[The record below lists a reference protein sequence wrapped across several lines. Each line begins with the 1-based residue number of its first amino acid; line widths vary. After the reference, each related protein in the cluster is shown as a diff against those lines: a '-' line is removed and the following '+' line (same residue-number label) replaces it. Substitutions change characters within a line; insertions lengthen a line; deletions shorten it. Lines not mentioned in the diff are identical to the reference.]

1 MVDRQYAFEKSNW
14 EASFVN
20 LEQIVDQA
28 VDYGQKLGVREVA
41 ATVTHER
48 RKMLKFANDSVTVVQ
63 SWDQIVPSVYLLS
76 ERKRAGARVENPNI
90 DTLKEV
96 MKTLKAA
103 MDITKPGEVKSTLPK
118 GPFKY
123 DPAPQTYD
131 ARIPKM
137 TDELVDFAEE
147 AISAAHVEGAKR
159 SSGVVVTSES
169 ERYVKTSA
177 GAEGRDKG
185 TNIDISIR
193 AFVTDDSSG
202 QGNSCA
208 TRLED
213 FDPNLAGRE
222 AGKIAKQAQNPVFG
236 DEGKYTV
243 LFGPSIMAEFLNRTA
258 DFASAYSVDLG
269 LSFFTGKIGQKVAS
283 EKLTLIDDRR
293 MPWGINSCTLD
304 DEGYPT
310 QRTVII
316 DHGIL
321 KTYLHSSYSVAK
333 YGGTLTGSAF
343 YVGGSWGI
351 APVALNV
358 IVEPG
363 EYRQEELFEHVQD
376 GLYLTNNWYTRF
388 QNYQT
393 GDFSSICRDG
403 AFEIKNGRIER
414 SLKGL
419 RISDN
424 MPRILQSITSLS
436 KERKWVKWWEVPTP
450 VYLPHMIVE
459 DVGITRATK

>member
-1 MVDRQYAFEKSNW
+1 M
-14 EASFVN
+14 N
-20 LEQIVDQA
+20 LEQIVRQA
-28 VDYGQKLGVREVA
+28 VDYGQKLGAREVA
-41 ATVTHER
+41 AAVTHER
-48 RKMLKFANDSVTVVQ
+48 RKMLKFANNSVTVVQ
-63 SWDQIVPSVYLLS
+63 SWEQTVPTFYLLS
-76 ERKRAGARVENPNI
+76 ERKRAGARVENPSI
-90 DTLKEV
+90 DALKEV

-103 MDITKPGEVKSTLPK
+103 MDITKPGEVESTLPR
-118 GPFKY
+118 GPFNY
-123 DPAPQTYD
+123 EPVPQTYD

-137 TDELVDFAEE
+137 TNELVDLAEE
-147 AISAAHVEGAKR
+147 AINAAQAEGARR
-159 SSGVVVTSES
+159 SSGVLVTSES

-177 GAEGRDKG
+177 GAEGSDKG
-185 TNIDISIR
+185 TNIDLSIR
-193 AFVTDDSSG
+193 AFVADDSSG

-213 FDPNLAGRE
+213 FDPKLAGAE
-222 AGKIAKQAQNPVFG
+222 AGRIANQAKNPVFG
-236 DEGKYTV
+236 DEGKYRA

-258 DFASAYSVDLG
+258 DFATAYSVDLG

-293 MPWGINSCTLD
+293 MPGGINSCSLD

-310 QRTVII
+310 QRTTII
-316 DHGIL
+316 DRGIL

-333 YGGTLTGSAF
+333 YGGALTGNAF
-343 YVGGSWGI
+343 YAGGTWGI

-358 IVEPG
+358 VVEPG
-363 EYRQEELFEHVQD
+363 EYRQDELFEQVGD

-403 AFEIKNGRIER
+403 AFQIKNGRIER

-436 KERKWVKWWEVPTP
+436 KERKWIKWWEVPTP

>member
-1 MVDRQYAFEKSNW
+1 M
-14 EASFVN
+14 N
-20 LEQIVDQA
+20 LEQIVRQA
-28 VDYGQKLGVREVA
+28 VDYGQKLGAREVA
-41 ATVTHER
+41 AAVTRER
-48 RKMLKFANDSVTVVQ
+48 RKMLKFANNSVTVVQ
-63 SWDQIVPSVYLLS
+63 SWDQTVPTVYLLS
-76 ERKRAGARVENPNI
+76 ERKRAGARVENPSI
-90 DTLKEV
+90 DALKEV

-103 MDITKPGEVKSTLPK
+103 MDITKPGEVESTLPR
-118 GPFKY
+118 GPFNY
-123 DPAPQTYD
+123 EPVPQTYD

-137 TDELVDFAEE
+137 TNELVDLAEE
-147 AISAAHVEGAKR
+147 AINAAQAEGARR
-159 SSGVVVTSES
+159 SSGVLVTSES

-177 GAEGRDKG
+177 GAEGSDKG
-185 TNIDISIR
+185 TNIDLSIR
-193 AFVTDDSSG
+193 AFVADDSSG

-213 FDPNLAGRE
+213 FDPKLAGAE
-222 AGKIAKQAQNPVFG
+222 AGRIANQAKNPVFG
-236 DEGKYTV
+236 DEGKYRV

-258 DFASAYSVDLG
+258 DFATAYSVDLG

-293 MPWGINSCTLD
+293 MPGGINSCSLD

-310 QRTVII
+310 QRTMII
-316 DHGIL
+316 DRGIL

-333 YGGTLTGSAF
+333 YGGALTGSAF
-343 YVGGSWGI
+343 YAGGTWGI

-358 IVEPG
+358 VVEPG
-363 EYRQEELFEHVQD
+363 EYRQDELFEQVGD

-403 AFEIKNGRIER
+403 AFQIKNGRIEG

-436 KERKWVKWWEVPTP
+436 KERKWIKWWEVPTP

>member
-1 MVDRQYAFEKSNW
+1 M
-14 EASFVN
+14 N
-20 LEQIVDQA
+20 LEQIVRQA
-28 VDYGQKLGVREVA
+28 VDYGQKLGAREVA
-41 ATVTHER
+41 AAVTRER
-48 RKMLKFANDSVTVVQ
+48 RKMLKFANNSVTVVQ
-63 SWDQIVPSVYLLS
+63 SWDQTVPTVYLLS
-76 ERKRAGARVENPNI
+76 ERKRAGARVENPSI
-90 DTLKEV
+90 EALKEV
-96 MKTLKAA
+96 MKMLKAA
-103 MDITKPGEVKSTLPK
+103 MDITKPGEVESTLPR
-118 GPFKY
+118 GPFNY
-123 DPAPQTYD
+123 EPVPQTYD

-137 TDELVDFAEE
+137 TNELVDLAEE
-147 AISAAHVEGAKR
+147 AINAAQAEGARR
-159 SSGVVVTSES
+159 SSGVLVTSES

-177 GAEGRDKG
+177 GAEGSDKG
-185 TNIDISIR
+185 TNIDLSIR
-193 AFVTDDSSG
+193 AFVADDSSG

-213 FDPNLAGRE
+213 FDPKLAGAE
-222 AGKIAKQAQNPVFG
+222 AGRIANQAKNPVFG
-236 DEGKYTV
+236 DEGKYRV

-258 DFASAYSVDLG
+258 DFATAYFVDLG
-269 LSFFTGKIGQKVAS
+269 LSFFTGKIDQKVAS

-293 MPWGINSCTLD
+293 MPGGINSCSLD

-310 QRTVII
+310 QRTMII
-316 DHGIL
+316 DRGIL

-333 YGGTLTGSAF
+333 YGGALTGSAF
-343 YVGGSWGI
+343 YAGGTWGI

-358 IVEPG
+358 VVEPG
-363 EYRQEELFEHVQD
+363 EYRQDELFGQVGD

-403 AFEIKNGRIER
+403 AFQIKNGRIER

-436 KERKWVKWWEVPTP
+436 KERKWIKWWEVPTP

>member
-1 MVDRQYAFEKSNW
+1 M
-14 EASFVN
+14 N
-20 LEQIVDQA
+20 LEQIVRQA
-28 VDYGQKLGVREVA
+28 VDYGQKLGAREVA
-41 ATVTHER
+41 AAVTRER
-48 RKMLKFANDSVTVVQ
+48 RKMLKFANNSVTVVQ
-63 SWDQIVPSVYLLS
+63 SWDQTVPTVYLLS
-76 ERKRAGARVENPNI
+76 ERKRAGARVENPSI
-90 DTLKEV
+90 ETLKEV
-96 MKTLKAA
+96 MKMLKAA
-103 MDITKPGEVKSTLPK
+103 MDITKPGEVESTLPR
-118 GPFKY
+118 GPFNY
-123 DPAPQTYD
+123 EPVPQTYD

-137 TDELVDFAEE
+137 TNELVDLAEE
-147 AISAAHVEGAKR
+147 AINAAQAEGARR
-159 SSGVVVTSES
+159 SSGVLVTSES

-177 GAEGRDKG
+177 GAEGSDKG
-185 TNIDISIR
+185 TNIDLSIR
-193 AFVTDDSSG
+193 AFVADDSSG

-213 FDPNLAGRE
+213 FDPKLAGAE
-222 AGKIAKQAQNPVFG
+222 AGRIANQAKNPVFG
-236 DEGKYTV
+236 DEGKYRV

-258 DFASAYSVDLG
+258 DFATAYFVDLG

-293 MPWGINSCTLD
+293 MPGGINSCSLD

-310 QRTVII
+310 QRTMII
-316 DHGIL
+316 DRGIL

-333 YGGTLTGSAF
+333 YGGALTGNAF
-343 YVGGSWGI
+343 YAGGTWGI

-358 IVEPG
+358 VVEPG
-363 EYRQEELFEHVQD
+363 EYRQDELFEQVGD

-403 AFEIKNGRIER
+403 AFQIKNGRIER

-436 KERKWVKWWEVPTP
+436 KERKWIKWWEVPTP

>member
-1 MVDRQYAFEKSNW
+1 MD
-14 EASFVN
+14 EAVK
-20 LEQIVDQA
+20 
-28 VDYGQKLGVREVA
+28 YGAELGAGEVA
-41 ATVTHER
+41 AAVTRER
-48 RKMLKFANDSVTVVQ
+48 RKMLRFANNSVTVVQ
-63 SWDQIVPSVYLLS
+63 SWDQTVPTVYMTLK
-76 ERKRAGARVENPNI
+76 RKRAGARVEDPSVEA
-90 DTLKEV
+90 LKEV

-103 MDITKPGEVKSTLPK
+103 MDITKPGEVEAALPR
-118 GPFKY
+118 GPFTY
-123 DPAPQTYD
+123 ERVPETYD
-131 ARIPKM
+131 GRIPAM
-137 TDELVDFAEE
+137 TYELADVAEE
-147 AISAAHVEGAKR
+147 AINAALAEGARR
-159 SSGVVVTSES
+159 SSGTVLTSEW

-177 GAEGRDKG
+177 GGEGRDKG
-185 TNIDISIR
+185 TNIELSIR

-213 FDPNLAGRE
+213 FNPTSAGAE
-222 AGKIAKQAQNPVFG
+222 AGKTANQARNPVFG

-243 LFGPSIMAEFLNRTA
+243 LLGPAIMAEFLSRTA

-269 LSFFTGKIGQKVAS
+269 LSFLAGRIGQNVAS

-293 MPWGINSCTLD
+293 FPGGINSCSLD

-310 QRTVII
+310 QRTAII
-316 DHGIL
+316 ERGVL

-333 YGGTLTGSAF
+333 YGGELTGSAF
-343 YVGGSWGI
+343 YVGGTWGI

-363 EYRQEELFEHVQD
+363 EYREDELYEQVKD
-376 GLYLTNNWYTRF
+376 GLYLTNTWYTRF
-388 QNYQT
+388 QNYQI

-403 AFEIKNGRIER
+403 AFQIKNGRIER

-424 MPRILQSITSLS
+424 MPRILQSIVSLS
-436 KERKWVKWWEVPTP
+436 RERKWIKWWEVPTP
-450 VYLPHMIVE
+450 VYLPHTVVE
-459 DVGITRATK
+459 DVGITKATK

>member
-1 MVDRQYAFEKSNW
+1 
-14 EASFVN
+14 VN
-20 LEQIVDQA
+20 LEQIVRQA
-28 VDYGQKLGVREVA
+28 VDYGQKLGAREVA
-41 ATVTHER
+41 AAVTRER
-48 RKMLKFANDSVTVVQ
+48 RKMLKFANNSVTVVQ
-63 SWDQIVPSVYLLS
+63 SWDQTVPTVYLLS
-76 ERKRAGARVENPNI
+76 ERKRAGARVENPSI
-90 DTLKEV
+90 EALKEV
-96 MKTLKAA
+96 MKMLKAA
-103 MDITKPGEVKSTLPK
+103 MDITKPGEVESTLPR
-118 GPFKY
+118 GPFNY
-123 DPAPQTYD
+123 EPVPQTYD

-137 TDELVDFAEE
+137 TNELVDLAEE
-147 AISAAHVEGAKR
+147 AINAAQAEGARR
-159 SSGVVVTSES
+159 SSGVLVTSES

-177 GAEGRDKG
+177 GAEGSDKG
-185 TNIDISIR
+185 TNIDLSIR
-193 AFVTDDSSG
+193 AFVADDSSG

-213 FDPNLAGRE
+213 FDPKLAGAE
-222 AGKIAKQAQNPVFG
+222 AGRIANQAKNPVFG
-236 DEGKYTV
+236 DEGKYRV

-258 DFASAYSVDLG
+258 DFATAYFVDLG

-293 MPWGINSCTLD
+293 MPGGINSCSLD

-310 QRTVII
+310 QRTMII
-316 DHGIL
+316 DRGIL

-333 YGGTLTGSAF
+333 YGGALTGSAF
-343 YVGGSWGI
+343 YAGGTWGI

-358 IVEPG
+358 VVEPG
-363 EYRQEELFEHVQD
+363 EYRQDELFEQVGD

-403 AFEIKNGRIER
+403 AFQIKNGRIER

-436 KERKWVKWWEVPTP
+436 KERKWIKWWEVPTP

>member
-1 MVDRQYAFEKSNW
+1 MDLQ
-14 EASFVN
+14 
-20 LEQIVDQA
+20 QIVRQA
-28 VDYGQKLGVREVA
+28 VDYGLKLGAREVA
-41 ATVTHER
+41 ATVTHEK
-48 RKMLKFANDSVTVVQ
+48 RKMLKFANDSITVVQ
-63 SWDQIVPSVYLLS
+63 SWNQTVPTVYLVS

-90 DTLKEV
+90 DALKDV

-103 MDITKPGEVKSTLPK
+103 MDISKPGEVEFTLPK

-123 DPAPQTYD
+123 EPIPQTYD

-137 TDELVDFAEE
+137 TDELVDLAEE
-147 AISAAHVEGAKR
+147 AISAAQAEGARR
-159 SSGVVVTSES
+159 SSGVLVTSES

-177 GAEGRDKG
+177 GAEGSDKG
-185 TNIDISIR
+185 TNIDLSIR
-193 AFVTDDSSG
+193 AFVDDDSSG

-213 FDPNLAGRE
+213 FKPKLAGTE
-222 AGKIAKQAQNPVFG
+222 AGRIANQAKSPIFG
-236 DEGKYTV
+236 KEGRYRV
-243 LFGPSIMAEFLNRTA
+243 LFGPSIMAEFLNRIA
-258 DFASAYSVDLG
+258 DFATAYSIDLG
-269 LSFFTGKIGQKVAS
+269 LSPFIGRIGQKVAS
-283 EKLTLIDDRR
+283 EKLSLIDDRR
-293 MPWGINSCTLD
+293 MPGGINSCSLD

-310 QRTVII
+310 QRTTII
-316 DHGIL
+316 DRGIL
-321 KTYLHSSYSVAK
+321 RTYLHSSYSVAK
-333 YGGTLTGSAF
+333 YGGALTGNAF
-343 YVGGSWGI
+343 YAGGSWGI

-363 EYRQEELFEHVQD
+363 EYSQEELFEQVGD

-403 AFEIKNGRIER
+403 AFQIKNGRIGQ
-414 SLKGL
+414 SVKGF

-424 MPRILQSITSLS
+424 MPRILRSVTSLS
-436 KERKWVKWWEVPTP
+436 KERKWIKWWEVPTP

>member
-1 MVDRQYAFEKSNW
+1 M
-14 EASFVN
+14 N
-20 LEQIVDQA
+20 LEQIVRQA
-28 VDYGQKLGVREVA
+28 VDYGQKLGAREVA
-41 ATVTHER
+41 AAVTHER
-48 RKMLKFANDSVTVVQ
+48 RKMLKFANNSVTVVQ
-63 SWDQIVPSVYLLS
+63 SWDQTVPTVYLLS
-76 ERKRAGARVENPNI
+76 ERKRAGARVENPSI
-90 DTLKEV
+90 DALKEV

-103 MDITKPGEVKSTLPK
+103 MDITKPGEVESTLPR
-118 GPFKY
+118 GPFNY
-123 DPAPQTYD
+123 EPVPQTYD

-137 TDELVDFAEE
+137 TNELVDLAEE
-147 AISAAHVEGAKR
+147 AINAAQAEGARR
-159 SSGVVVTSES
+159 SSGVLVTSES

-177 GAEGRDKG
+177 GAEGSDKG
-185 TNIDISIR
+185 TNIDLSIR
-193 AFVTDDSSG
+193 AFVADDSSG

-213 FDPNLAGRE
+213 FDPKLAGAE
-222 AGKIAKQAQNPVFG
+222 AGRIANQAKNPVFG
-236 DEGKYTV
+236 DEGKYRA

-258 DFASAYSVDLG
+258 DFATAYSVDLG

-293 MPWGINSCTLD
+293 MPGGINSCSLD

-310 QRTVII
+310 QRTTII
-316 DHGIL
+316 DRGIL

-333 YGGTLTGSAF
+333 YGGALTGNAF
-343 YVGGSWGI
+343 YAGGTWGI

-358 IVEPG
+358 VVEPG
-363 EYRQEELFEHVQD
+363 EYRQDELFEQVGD

-403 AFEIKNGRIER
+403 AFQIKNGRIER

-436 KERKWVKWWEVPTP
+436 KERKWIKWWEVPTP

>member
-1 MVDRQYAFEKSNW
+1 VR
-14 EASFVN
+14 
-20 LEQIVDQA
+20 QA
-28 VDYGQKLGVREVA
+28 VEYGQKLGAREVA

-63 SWDQIVPSVYLLS
+63 SWDQTVPAVYLLS
-76 ERKRAGARVENPNI
+76 ERKRAGARVENPSI
-90 DTLKEV
+90 DALKEV

-103 MDITKPGEVKSTLPK
+103 MDITKPGEVESTLPR

-123 DPAPQTYD
+123 EPVPQTYD

-137 TDELVDFAEE
+137 TSELVDLTEE
-147 AISAAHVEGAKR
+147 AINAAQAEGARR
-159 SSGVVVTSES
+159 SSGVLLTSES

-177 GAEGRDKG
+177 GAEGSDRG
-185 TNIDISIR
+185 TNIELSIR
-193 AFVTDDSSG
+193 AFVADDSSG

-213 FDPNLAGRE
+213 FNPKLAGAE
-222 AGKIAKQAQNPVFG
+222 AGRIANQAKNPVFG
-236 DEGKYTV
+236 DEGKYRV
-243 LFGPSIMAEFLNRTA
+243 LFGPSIMAEFLDRTA
-258 DFASAYSVDLG
+258 DFASAYFVDLG
-269 LSFFTGKIGQKVAS
+269 LSCFAGKIGQKVAS
-283 EKLTLIDDRR
+283 EKLTLIDDRH
-293 MPWGINSCTLD
+293 MSGGMNSCSLD

-310 QRTVII
+310 QRTMII
-316 DHGIL
+316 DQGVL

-333 YGGTLTGSAF
+333 YGGALTGSAF
-343 YVGGSWGI
+343 YAGGSWGI

-358 IVEPG
+358 VVEPG
-363 EYRQEELFEHVQD
+363 EYRQEELFEQVGD

-403 AFEIKNGRIER
+403 AFQIKNGRIER

-424 MPRILQSITSLS
+424 MPRILRSITSLS
-436 KERKWVKWWEVPTP
+436 RERKWIKWWEVPTP

>member
-1 MVDRQYAFEKSNW
+1 
-14 EASFVN
+14 VN
-20 LEQIVDQA
+20 QA
-28 VDYGQKLGVREVA
+28 VEYGQRLGAREVA
-41 ATVTHER
+41 AAVTCER

-63 SWDQIVPSVYLLS
+63 SWDQTVPTVYMLS
-76 ERKRAGARVENPNI
+76 ERKRAGARLENPSI
-90 DTLKEV
+90 DALKDL

-103 MDITKPGEVKSTLPK
+103 MDITKPGEVESTLPK

-123 DPAPQTYD
+123 ETVPQTYD

-137 TDELVDFAEE
+137 TDELVDLAEE
-147 AISAAHVEGAKR
+147 AMRAAQAEGARR
-159 SSGVVVTSES
+159 SSGVLVTSEWG
-169 ERYVKTSA
+169 RHVKTSA
-177 GAEGRDKG
+177 GAEGKDRG
-185 TNIDISIR
+185 TGIELSIR
-193 AFVTDDSSG
+193 AFVDDDSSG

-213 FDPNLAGRE
+213 FNPKLAGAE
-222 AGKIAKQAQNPVFG
+222 GGKTANQARNPVFG
-236 DEGKYTV
+236 EEGKYRI

-258 DFASAYSVDLG
+258 DFATAYSVDLG
-269 LSFFTGKIGQKVAS
+269 LSFFRGKIGRKVAS
-283 EKLTLIDDRR
+283 DKLTLIDDRL
-293 MPWGINSCTLD
+293 MPAGINSCSLD
-304 DEGYPT
+304 EEGYPT
-310 QRTVII
+310 QRTTII
-316 DHGIL
+316 DRGTL

-333 YGGTLTGSAF
+333 YGGALTGSAF
-343 YVGGSWGI
+343 YVGGTWGI

-358 IVEPG
+358 VVEPG
-363 EYRQEELFEHVQD
+363 EYRQEELLEQVGD

-403 AFEIKNGRIER
+403 AFEIKNGRITR
-414 SLKGL
+414 PVKGL

-436 KERKWVKWWEVPTP
+436 KERKWIKWWEVPTP